1 MILWTIVIAL
11 SVILDQVSKAI
22 VIATVPIGHRITAIP
37 GILNI
42 THIKNLG
49 AAWGMLSGARWIF
62 IIISIAAIIILPI
75 ILYKYRKLHF
85 LFGFSMSLIIGG
97 AIGNIIDRLFSGN
110 GVTDFIEFAF
120 VDFPIFNVADICVTV
135 GAVMMFIYL
144 VFIDKTFFMTKDS
157 KKEKK
162 DKSKEAENCIYSGWT
177 PAERNL
183 FYRKISARFFQ
194 KKSKT
199 DIWYCWC
206 TYAYPRI

>member
-1 MILWTIVIAL
+1 MDNRYRAVCDFRSGFESDSNRYGSDRSQNNRHT
-11 SVILDQVSKAI
+11 
-22 VIATVPIGHRITAIP
+22 G
-37 GILNI
+37 NF
-42 THIKNLG
+42 NLG

-157 KKEKK
+157 KKEKEETKNVSSEK
-162 DKSKEAENCIYSGWT
+162 DDSENH
-177 PAERNL
+177 E
-183 FYRKISARFFQ
+183 
-194 KKSKT
+194 
-199 DIWYCWC
+199 
-206 TYAYPRI
+206 

>member
-1 MILWTIVIAL
+1 
-11 SVILDQVSKAI
+11 
-22 VIATVPIGHRITAIP
+22 
-37 GILNI
+37 
-42 THIKNLG
+42 
-49 AAWGMLSGARWIF
+49 MLSGARWIF

-157 KKEKK
+157 KKEKEEAKNVSFEK
-162 DKSKEAENCIYSGWT
+162 DDSENH
-177 PAERNL
+177 E
-183 FYRKISARFFQ
+183 
-194 KKSKT
+194 
-199 DIWYCWC
+199 
-206 TYAYPRI
+206 

>member
-22 VIATVPIGHRITAIP
+22 VIATIPIGHRITAIP

-85 LFGFSMSLIIGG
+85 LFGFSM
-97 AIGNIIDRLFSGN
+97 
-110 GVTDFIEFAF
+110 
-120 VDFPIFNVADICVTV
+120 
-135 GAVMMFIYL
+135 
-144 VFIDKTFFMTKDS
+144 
-157 KKEKK
+157 
-162 DKSKEAENCIYSGWT
+162 
-177 PAERNL
+177 
-183 FYRKISARFFQ
+183 
-194 KKSKT
+194 
-199 DIWYCWC
+199 
-206 TYAYPRI
+206 

>member
-120 VDFPIFNVADICVTV
+120 VNFPIFNVADICVTV

-157 KKEKK
+157 KKEKEESKNVSSEK
-162 DKSKEAENCIYSGWT
+162 DDSENH
-177 PAERNL
+177 E
-183 FYRKISARFFQ
+183 
-194 KKSKT
+194 
-199 DIWYCWC
+199 
-206 TYAYPRI
+206 